1 MADCDSENKSELEKD
16 GFIAIE
22 EYMEREI
29 QMQSLI
35 KRWGGGGK
43 LGSGD
48 EREKG
53 RDFISYKKAQSN

>member
-1 MADCDSENKSELEKD
+1 
-16 GFIAIE
+16 
-22 EYMEREI
+22 MEREI

>member
-1 MADCDSENKSELEKD
+1 MADCDSEKKSELEKD

-22 EYMEREI
+22 EYMKREI

-35 KRWGGGGK
+35 KRWGGGGGK

-48 EREKG
+48 EREGEGFYILQESTK
-53 RDFISYKKAQSN
+53 